1 MFKYTKVCAVIV
13 LLASCVCASERTIDN
28 ISRKTGI
35 KKSNMGIEIYNIT
48 DKKPVYSLNSD
59 KLFSIASVNKLFVTA
74 AALKY
79 LGQDYRFKTTVYS
92 DLPDTAGTINGDLY
106 IKGGGDP
113 LFVSENMWF
122 LVNKLVDMGVSEIK
136 GNIILDDTSFPP
148 ADVYEDNGDSDRAY
162 SAKVSSLSVNFN
174 SIAVSATAGKSPS
187 VVLDPQTNMLQLV
200 DNTKRSSKKT
210 NIEMRREGNKIIV
223 SGNLNQSDYENKII
237 YRNID
242 DPSVYF
248 AEVLKLHLKWR
259 GIKNSGSITRGKAD
273 TGKTKVFEIES
284 RRLNDIIAEM
294 NKFSNNYIAEQL
306 IRAISD
312 KKFGKASDVD
322 KAINLISN
330 YLKEMGLDKNGFEI
344 VNGSGFS
351 RMNKIKPAEMIKFL
365 DHVYRDFGIAPEFV
379 NSLSIA
385 GVDGTIRRTHKTDF
399 LTGNMR
405 AKTGTLTGVRSLAGY
420 LNYKD
425 KIYAFI
431 IAANDP
437 NAYSLMNLES
447 KVLEDVVKE
456 AQGD

>member
-1 MFKYTKVCAVIV
+1 MLKYIKVYAAVV
-13 LLASCVCASERTIDN
+13 LFTSCIHASEWSIDN
-28 ISRKTGI
+28 ISRKAGI
-35 KKSNMGIEIYNIT
+35 KKSNIGIEIYNLT

-79 LGQDYRFKTTVYS
+79 LGQDYRFKTIVYS
-92 DLPDTAGTINGDLY
+92 NLPDSSGVINGDLY

-122 LVNKLVDMGVSEIK
+122 LVNKLVNMGVKEIK
-136 GNIILDDTSFPP
+136 GDIILDDTSFPP

-162 SAKVSSLSVNFN
+162 SAKLSSLSVNFN
-174 SIAVSATAGKSPS
+174 SIAVSATAGKSPF

-210 NIEMRREGNKIIV
+210 NIEMRREGSKIIIN
-223 SGNLNQSDYENKII
+223 GNLNLSDYENKIV
-237 YRNID
+237 YRNIE
-242 DPSVYF
+242 DPSLYF

-259 GIKNSGSITRGKAD
+259 GITNKGSIVRGKAD

-284 RRLNDIIAEM
+284 RRLNDILTEM

-306 IRAISD
+306 IRAIAD

-322 KAINLISN
+322 KAINLVSN
-330 YLKEMGLDKNGFEI
+330 YLKEMGLDKNSFEI

-351 RMNKIKPAEMIKFL
+351 RMNRIKPTEMIKFL

-420 LNYKD
+420 LSYKD

-437 NAYSLMNLES
+437 NAYSLMNWES
-447 KVLEDVVKE
+447 RILEDVIKE
-456 AQGD
+456 TQGD